1 MSENNLNNPAAEVV
15 SAEAGIEK
23 VLSEPVAGVIDVNEP
38 SDADNPS
45 PEAIIETPKVRKK
58 ALGVIVRYGANLFLP
73 LACTFGGYV
82 VLHGEAS
89 PGGGVQGGVL
99 MPSAVLLIF
108 LGYGSQKLSTTFKE
122 SFLHSSETVAEIMY
136 VAIGLIGIIVGLD
149 FAANFVVDTFNIEAA
164 VLMNHAVGYHVM
176 AGVGCLLIMM
186 LGLLSSTEG
195 VAEYHEEDEEEEEE
209 E

>member
-1 MSENNLNNPAAEVV
+1 MSENKLNNPAAEVV
-15 SAEAGIEK
+15 NAEAGIEK
-23 VLSEPVAGVIDVNEP
+23 VIAEPVAGVIDTNEP

-82 VLHGEAS
+82 VLHGDSS
-89 PGGGVQGGVL
+89 PGGGFQGGVL
-99 MPSAVLLIF
+99 IASAVLLVF

-149 FAANFVVDTFNIEAA
+149 FATNFVVDTFNIVAA
-164 VLMNHAVGYHVM
+164 LLMNHAVGYHVM

>member
-1 MSENNLNNPAAEVV
+1 M
-15 SAEAGIEK
+15 
-23 VLSEPVAGVIDVNEP
+23 
-38 SDADNPS
+38 
-45 PEAIIETPKVRKK
+45 KK
-58 ALGVIVRYGANLFLP
+58 KSIIVRCTANLFLP
-73 LACTFGGYV
+73 LACIYGAYV
-82 VLHGEAS
+82 VFHGHISA
-89 PGGGVQGGVL
+89 GGGFQGGVL
-99 MPSAVLLIF
+99 IASAVLLVF

-149 FAANFVVDTFNIEAA
+149 FATNFVVDTFNIEAA
-164 VLMNHAVGYHVM
+164 LLMNHAVGYHVM